1 MILCVQS
8 EDFKKSD
15 SAAQGQPNKCI
26 RLQKFKSAWSFD
38 RAIRVSP
45 FLLNLFGPAPRFNH
59 HHDIFGMQSSKLGL
73 KLVGGLGTGAG
84 LLRTRTCYDL
94 MDLHTPT
101 MGIDLRTTSTGFCV
115 GNRNPSIHD
124 GFESCERVSSAAA
137 SKERRLYLGTLCE

>member
-73 KLVGGLGTGAG
+73 KLVGGLGTGSG

-101 MGIDLRTTSTGFCV
+101 RDRSQNHEHRILRGKSKSVHPRWLRILRTRVV
-115 GNRNPSIHD
+115 GSSFKGAKTLPRN
-124 GFESCERVSSAAA
+124 
-137 SKERRLYLGTLCE
+137 TL